1 MTVSMSD
8 ELRRAVAATGG
19 DHVTVVDPATNSS
32 YVLLPVEEY
41 VRLSGEQ
48 LVRES
53 YPLQEEV
60 AHAAGW
66 DDPEMDDYDNY
77 DAHRARKA

>member
-19 DHVTVVDPATNSS
+19 DLITVIDPTTNTS
-32 YVLLPVEEY
+32 YVLLPAEEY
-41 VRLSGEQ
+41 ARLSSEQ

-60 AHAAGW
+60 ARAAGW
-66 DDPEMDDYDNY
+66 DDPEMDDYNDY
-77 DAHRARKA
+77 DAHRAPKV